1 MNTRFEKKIKIQHC
15 SSVLYVSKNFAI
27 LRSIEDVAGEALFL
41 LEK

>member
-1 MNTRFEKKIKIQHC
+1 MQDLRKKIKIKYC
-15 SSVLYVSKNFAI
+15 SSVFYVSKNFAI